1 MVRFFIPNLRD
12 SKGEGVH
19 SKNGG
24 MVGACYGGDLNIDL
38 SKVSAKRRLN
48 RMETARRSVH
58 LGRILRYSCDQGE
71 FICQL
76 TVK

>member
-1 MVRFFIPNLRD
+1 
-12 SKGEGVH
+12 
-19 SKNGG
+19 

-48 RMETARRSVH
+48 RMETARRAVH
-58 LGRILRYSCDQGE
+58 LGRILLYSCDQGE